1 MVVSASPDPPP
12 EDVLD
17 YAAAMAREL
26 AQMTAAAGATA
37 SAALFR
43 QAASEAAREKALLRQ
58 HGAAPDAAA

>member
-1 MVVSASPDPPP
+1 
-12 EDVLD
+12 
-17 YAAAMAREL
+17 
-26 AQMTAAAGATA
+26 MTAAAGATA